1 MLAENK
7 SYSGYNTIEDQDDP
21 ERSLDDVCRIHLT
34 WENITV
40 SKKAQTSK
48 ICGLGKMSEEMP
60 TMILNDVSGFA
71 KPGDFVAILGA
82 SGSGKT
88 TFLNTFSYRL
98 SPGLA
103 MTGNVKVNGRAV
115 AQEEMRRISGY
126 VGQNDTFVG
135 SMTVIEVIIFYA
147 NLKLDPSISGS
158 TKQNMADK
166 ILRKVGLS
174 NIKNSLVGDTYIPG
188 ISGGEKTRLA
198 VATQLLLGASL
209 LFLDEVT
216 SGLDTFMAESVL
228 KMMKDLADWGCTILC
243 TIHQPASELYAM
255 FDKVCLMSEGNV
267 AFLGNKS
274 DALTFFEESY
284 YPCPSNYCPT
294 DHFIY
299 TLAIRPGDEVNCRER
314 CMHLVKS
321 YRESRF
327 FLKVTE
333 GMKTSVTQFENNSYS
348 KINIL
353 RKGTFCNQL
362 FRNIQRSFKESVRNP
377 RSSRMRL
384 ISGVLV
390 ALMVGFF
397 YFRTRND
404 MHTVKEDKSGL
415 LFLLILVPAIRSLN
429 YCALTF
435 PLTFHTTQ
443 REHQDGLYSSL
454 AYFLSVV
461 ICEIPYVVFINL
473 VQYLIIWVLVGLKME
488 VIPLLNAVCC
498 VAITSWASSG
508 AGWLIGAIAGPQP
521 VLAAQAAATTIF
533 PFFMFAGVLKTEFD
547 TPIYLYPFKY
557 LSWLR
562 YGCRMLMVN
571 EFRDLEL
578 HCGDEPCA
586 KNGTAILLDM
596 GINPDELWWPN
607 MAASTGIGLGF
618 MVAAWFILACKLKRQ

>member
-1 MLAENK
+1 
-7 SYSGYNTIEDQDDP
+7 
-21 ERSLDDVCRIHLT
+21 
-34 WENITV
+34 
-40 SKKAQTSK
+40 
-48 ICGLGKMSEEMP
+48 MSEEMP

-88 TFLNTFSYRL
+88 TLLNTFSYRL

-255 FDKVCLMSEGNV
+255 FDKVCLISEGNV

-274 DALTFFEESY
+274 DALTFFEESD

-333 GMKTSVTQFENNSYS
+333 GMKASVTQFENNSYS

-362 FRNIQRSFKESVRNP
+362 FRNIQRSFQESVRNP

-390 ALMVGFF
+390 AFSLG
-397 YFRTRND
+397 
-404 MHTVKEDKSGL
+404 
-415 LFLLILVPAIRSLN
+415 ILV
-429 YCALTF
+429 
-435 PLTFHTTQ
+435 
-443 REHQDGLYSSL
+443 
-454 AYFLSVV
+454 
-461 ICEIPYVVFINL
+461 INL
-473 VQYLIIWVLVGLKME
+473 E
-488 VIPLLNAVCC
+488 
-498 VAITSWASSG
+498 
-508 AGWLIGAIAGPQP
+508 
-521 VLAAQAAATTIF
+521 
-533 PFFMFAGVLKTEFD
+533 
-547 TPIYLYPFKY
+547 
-557 LSWLR
+557 
-562 YGCRMLMVN
+562 
-571 EFRDLEL
+571 
-578 HCGDEPCA
+578 
-586 KNGTAILLDM
+586 
-596 GINPDELWWPN
+596 
-607 MAASTGIGLGF
+607 
-618 MVAAWFILACKLKRQ
+618 